1 MYWTENT
8 EEETRFKVPD
18 DIVDLSFKLDCKCLP
33 NDHAWELSL
42 AVQEKLPWL
51 AEDPRAGIHMI
62 HGAESMNGWNRPEE
76 PDSLIHLSRR
86 SKMTLRVPGLQVGK
100 ALELEGS
107 MLTIGGNELNLGK
120 ATVKLLSVYEVQ
132 FSRHVMTSA
141 EVDEEAFLQQAV
153 EELKAIDI
161 PPRKLLSG
169 KTQTFATPDGEIT
182 TRSLMVA
189 DLEPLEAVRLQ
200 ETGIGDGRML
210 GCGLFVPHKG
220 IKSAK
225 QS

>member
-51 AEDPRAGIHMI
+51 ADDPRAGIHMI

-107 MLTIGGNELNLGK
+107 TLTIGDNELNLGK

-141 EVDEEAFLQQAV
+141 EMDEEVFLQQAV

-169 KTQTFATPDGEIT
+169 KMQTFATPDGEIT

-225 QS
+225 ES

>member
-51 AEDPRAGIHMI
+51 SDDPRAGIHMI

-86 SKMTLRVPGLQVGK
+86 SKMTLRVPGQHVGR

-107 MLTIGGNELNLGK
+107 TLTIGENSLNLGK
-120 ATVKLLSVYEVQ
+120 ATVKLLSLYEVQ
-132 FSRHVMTSA
+132 FSRHVMTSV
-141 EVDEEAFLQQAV
+141 EMDEEAFLQQAV
-153 EELKAIDI
+153 EELKAINV

-169 KTQTFATPDGEIT
+169 KTQTFSTPDGEIT

-189 DLEPLEAVRLQ
+189 DLEPMEAVRLQ

-225 QS
+225 AS

>member
-8 EEETRFKVPD
+8 EKETRVKVPD
-18 DIVDLSFKLDCKCLP
+18 DIVDLSFKLNCKCLP

-51 AEDPRAGIHMI
+51 SDDPRAGIHMI

-86 SKMTLRVPGLQVGK
+86 SKMTLRVPGLLVGK

-107 MLTIGGNELNLGK
+107 TLTIGGNALNLGK
-120 ATVKLLSVYEVQ
+120 ATVKLLSLYEVQ

-141 EVDEEAFLQQAV
+141 EMDEEEFLQQAV
-153 EELKAIDI
+153 DELKAINI

-169 KTQTFATPDGEIT
+169 KAKNFSTPDGDIT

-189 DLEPLEAVRLQ
+189 DLEPMEAVRLQ

-225 QS
+225 ES

>member
-51 AEDPRAGIHMI
+51 SDDPRTGIHMI

-107 MLTIGGNELNLGK
+107 TLTIGDNELNLGK

-141 EVDEEAFLQQAV
+141 EMDEEAFLQQAV
-153 EELKAIDI
+153 EELKAINI

-169 KTQTFATPDGEIT
+169 KTQIFSTPDGDIT

-189 DLEPLEAVRLQ
+189 DLEPMEAVRLQ

-225 QS
+225 ES

>member
-8 EEETRFKVPD
+8 EKETRFKVPD

-51 AEDPRAGIHMI
+51 ADDPRAGIHMI

-107 MLTIGGNELNLGK
+107 TLTIGDNELNLGK

-141 EVDEEAFLQQAV
+141 EMDEEVFLQQAV
-153 EELKAIDI
+153 EELKAINI

-189 DLEPLEAVRLQ
+189 DLEPMEAVRLQ
-200 ETGIGDGRML
+200 ETGIGNGRML

-225 QS
+225 ES

>member
-42 AVQEKLPWL
+42 AVQKKLPWL
-51 AEDPRAGIHMI
+51 ADDPRAGIHMI

-107 MLTIGGNELNLGK
+107 SLTIGDNELNLGK

-141 EVDEEAFLQQAV
+141 EVDEEAFLEQAV
-153 EELKAIDI
+153 EELKAINI

-225 QS
+225 ES